1 MEKRPRGGVS
11 QRTTR
16 QQVGRRIVIW
26 RRPTTPADS
35 PIVNSRDPA
44 VNRPTDTPKPDEPSV
59 SEKRRGRTS
68 ATDSADSS
76 SRKTLDSRARH
87 PDPLSDSRRRWSAV
101 FIAVAGLS
109 LGSHRV
115 VAAVGWL
122 RASAPPGQSGPVEE
136 RRWVWDPSAT
146 VFVDNG
152 PDGQPGIAGVDDG
165 NNGRVDDPSERGA
178 TGSDD
183 RFLVIAGGSPSA
195 DRRPHPGEPVVA
207 TSGRVGVTVLARGG
221 YVPIAVDNRPTD
233 LIADG
238 VGVAPTEASTV
249 RIHRTDGRREWM
261 RDDSSDAPRR

>member
-26 RRPTTPADS
+26 RRPTTPAAS

-59 SEKRRGRTS
+59 SEKRRGRS
-68 ATDSADSS
+68 GATDCADSS
-76 SRKTLDSRARH
+76 SRETLDGRARRS
-87 PDPLSDSRRRWSAV
+87 DPLSYSRRRWSAV
-101 FIAVAGLS
+101 VVAVAGLS

-115 VAAVGWL
+115 VTATSWL
-122 RASAPPGQSGPVEE
+122 YASAPPGPSGPVEE
-136 RRWVWDPSAT
+136 QRWVWDPAAT
-146 VFVDNG
+146 VCVDNG

-195 DRRPHPGEPVVA
+195 DRQPHPGGPVLPA
-207 TSGRVGVTVLARGG
+207 SGRAGVTVLARGG
-221 YVPIAVDNRPTD
+221 YVPIAVGKQPTV

-238 VGVAPTEASTV
+238 IGVDPSQPSTV

-261 RDDSSDAPRR
+261 RHHSNAAPHR